1 MVIIHRMDANEI
13 IGNRKPTIPDHL
25 WRSCLAWIEEGR
37 TLVSWC
43 LQHDVSA
50 DRVYRYIRR
59 GEKEGRPQ
67 AYARARENGISG
79 MLETMVAIGD
89 NATPETIAVDR
100 LRIDARRYAA
110 NAWIAARSAA
120 KGNAGS
126 QVQVVVATGVP
137 RFGSQS
143 QDALQCK
150 VETDPGGG
158 GSSAAGVAP
167 GEEELHISQTHTPN
181 LPSHPILASLKTPP
195 E

>member
-1 MVIIHRMDANEI
+1 MNASEI
-13 IGNRKPTIPDHL
+13 IGNHKPTIPDHL

-67 AYARARENGISG
+67 AYARARENGIAG
-79 MLETMVAIGD
+79 MLETMVTIGD
-89 NATPETIAVDR
+89 NATPETVAVDR

-110 NAWIAARSAA
+110 NAWIAARAAA
-120 KGNAGS
+120 KGIGGS

-158 GSSAAGVAP
+158 GSSAAGGAA
-167 GEEELHISQTHTPN
+167 GEEELHIPQTHTSN
-181 LPSHPILASLKTPP
+181 LPSHPILASLKAPP